1 MDQDVEAILNAS
13 DSEEDDN
20 LNVQGVSLE
29 DILREDD
36 GGDTYLPPGGGIGY
50 VGGEDPPHLGSR
62 CRKQNST
69 ISTVQAPVQGYTA
82 VQTTVSPVVPAYS
95 PAPTAHICVA
105 QHKR

>member
-36 GGDTYLPPGGGIGY
+36 DGDYDGDNDHSAGGGQGAS
-50 VGGEDPPHLGSR
+50 DPQHLLD
-62 CRKQNST
+62 CRYALPLRPS
-69 ISTVQAPVQGYTA
+69 A
-82 VQTTVSPVVPAYS
+82 VVCCC
-95 PAPTAHICVA
+95 IFMWLM
-105 QHKR
+105 KL